1 MNTLY
6 LITGPAGVGKS
17 TISHEL
23 ANRIDKSALIEGDEL
38 YHQVVGSYVA
48 PWLEGN
54 HLDLMWQN
62 AILLIKNYLDNNYDV
77 IFNYIV
83 EPDKLKLIKDNFKD
97 YNLKFIVLMVDPDTL
112 IKRDQNRDIDCQ
124 MGERCLVL
132 LDNFKKH
139 NYESKYI
146 LNTDN
151 KDVDECVRDILDNDR
166 YLV

>member
-38 YHQVVGSYVA
+38 YHQVVGSYVS

-83 EPDKLKLIKDNFKD
+83 EPDKLNLIKETFKD
-97 YNLKFIVLMVDPDTL
+97 YNLKFIVLMVNPDIL

-132 LDNFKKH
+132 LEEFKNH
-139 NYESKYI
+139 NYDSKYT

-151 KDVDECVRDILDNDR
+151 KDVYECVRDILDNDR